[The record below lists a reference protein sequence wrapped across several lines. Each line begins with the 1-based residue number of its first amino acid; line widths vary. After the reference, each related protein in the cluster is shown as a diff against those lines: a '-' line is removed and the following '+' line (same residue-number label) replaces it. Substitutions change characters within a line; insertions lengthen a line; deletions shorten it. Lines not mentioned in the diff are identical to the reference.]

1 MDPQRCDAGR
11 VFPVM
16 VSNVYWS
23 WANDCMAGLFAL
35 AACVIVDRLIKCA
48 MIRRAYA
55 EMRRL
60 YGAEWGNG

>member
-1 MDPQRCDAGR
+1 
-11 VFPVM
+11 M